1 MPDPVS
7 REEKGKWFRELTD
20 LQERI
25 AEKRNQSLVGKR
37 FRVLVE
43 GPGKKEGLLAGRTQ
57 GNVVIE
63 FPGEGSLIGSFVDVQ
78 VTQALAWIL
87 RGQMES

>member
-1 MPDPVS
+1 M
-7 REEKGKWFRELTD
+7 
-20 LQERI
+20 
-25 AEKRNQSLVGKR
+25 
-37 FRVLVE
+37 LVE